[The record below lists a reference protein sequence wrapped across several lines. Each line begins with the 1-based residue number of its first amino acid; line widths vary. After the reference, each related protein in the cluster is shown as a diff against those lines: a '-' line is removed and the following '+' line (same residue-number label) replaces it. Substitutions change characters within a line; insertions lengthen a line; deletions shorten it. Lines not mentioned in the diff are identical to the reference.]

1 MKLYM
6 YIRLSNAD
14 KDLKF
19 KTESESIANQRTL
32 LYQYL
37 KNHTEFRNCEVEEFI
52 DDGYTG
58 TNDNRPSFE
67 RMIEHLKNGDCKTVI
82 CKDFSRFFRDYVEIG
97 DYLERIFPFLGV
109 RFISVNDGYDSN
121 DYQGTT
127 GGMDVVMKAIVYS
140 FYSRDLSQKIKTV
153 MKARARKGQFI
164 GSHAPYGYEKDPLDK
179 HHLVIDPVA
188 SGIVRKIFDMALS
201 GNGTGEIAVEL
212 NNQGIE
218 TPSSYLSHKYPG
230 CKKFTRTSKEG
241 CWNSTN
247 VRSVLMRKE
256 YTGAVVSQTHAWKGI
271 DAPQTLLKKEEDWII
286 VPGCHEAIVSADE
299 YEQAQKAIK
308 KCKNFHK
315 GDPDHYLLR
324 SLVRC
329 GICGRTMMRN
339 TRTKTVQYY
348 CDKSR
353 HNKDTNCPIGERFQ
367 ETELE
372 KIVLAN
378 FLEVM
383 NQISDYEQQMKKAAS
398 MTKGTA
404 SNIRQLLL
412 RIEQSM
418 KQNKLAKVTGYERYS
433 DGEISRSEFMAL
445 RDQLAAELS
454 KLDDEKRAL
463 EQQLA
468 NVQST
473 VDPELKQIAAAANEA
488 LNAEQVTN
496 EMLLFFVDRIYVY
509 SGMRVEIKYRF
520 RDVLQGIIN
529 E

>member
-19 KTESESIANQRTL
+19 KTESESIANQRSL

-37 KNHTEFRNCEVEEFI
+37 KTHPEFRNCEVEEFI

-109 RFISVNDGYDSN
+109 RFISVNDNYDSN

-153 MKARARKGQFI
+153 MKAKARKGQFI
-164 GSHAPYGYEKDPLDK
+164 GAFAPYGYDKDPKDK
-179 HHLVIDPVA
+179 HHLVIDPPA
-188 SGIVRKIFDMALS
+188 AAIVREIFDLALA
-201 GNGTGEIAVEL
+201 GKGTGDIARHL
-212 NNQGIE
+212 NDQGTE
-218 TPSSYLSHKYPG
+218 TPTRYLK
-230 CKKFTRTSKEG
+230 KKFPESKKFGRASAES

-256 YTGAVVSQTHAWKGI
+256 YTGAVVSQTHDWKGI
-271 DAPQTLLKKEEDWII
+271 DAPQTILKKEEDWII
-286 VPGCHEAIVSADE
+286 VPDCHEAIVSAEE
-299 YEQAQKAIK
+299 YEQAQKAIN
-308 KCKNFHK
+308 KCKNFRR
-315 GDPDHYLLR
+315 GDPGNYLLR
-324 SLVRC
+324 SLVHC
-329 GICGRTMMRN
+329 GVCGRAMTRN
-339 TRTKTVQYY
+339 NRTKTVQYY

-353 HNKDTNCPIGERFQ
+353 HNRDTNCPIGERFA
-367 ETELE
+367 EPELQ
-372 KIVLAN
+372 KVVLAN
-378 FLEVM
+378 FLQVM
-383 NQISDYEQQMKKAAS
+383 NQISDYDQRMKKAAS
-398 MTKGTA
+398 MTKGTEA
-404 SNIRQLLL
+404 NIKQSLL
-412 RIEQSM
+412 RIEQSV

-433 DGEISRSEFMAL
+433 DGEISRSEFTAL
-445 RDQLAAELS
+445 RDQLAAELE
-454 KLDDEKRAL
+454 KLGEEKRAL

-468 NVQST
+468 ELQST
-473 VDPELKQIAAAANEA
+473 VDPELKQLAAAADEA

-496 EMLLFFVDRIYVY
+496 EMLLFFIERIDVY
-509 SGMRVEIKYRF
+509 SGMRVEITYRF
-520 RDVLQGIIN
+520 RDVLEGIIS